1 MDSLLS
7 KLVTDLELTN
17 YGIAPEDLLPVVHSQ
32 EWPSYIKFST
42 AIMRYILPGER
53 VNKEYLVVQNKVRS
67 IVQIYW
73 DQICED
79 NKAYNRIKIV
89 E

>member
-1 MDSLLS
+1 MDSFLS
-7 KLVTDLELTN
+7 KLVEDLQLSN
-17 YGIAPEDLLPVVHSQ
+17 YGISTEDLLPLVHSQ

-73 DQICED
+73 EQICED
-79 NKAYNRIKIV
+79 NRAYNQIKYI
-89 E
+89 